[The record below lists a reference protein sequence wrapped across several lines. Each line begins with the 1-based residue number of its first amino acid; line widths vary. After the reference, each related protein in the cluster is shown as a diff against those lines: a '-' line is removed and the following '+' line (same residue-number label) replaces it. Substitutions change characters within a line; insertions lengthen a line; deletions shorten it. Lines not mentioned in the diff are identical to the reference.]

1 MYYELWDLRSG
12 NIINTY
18 DSEAE
23 ALTVVRGLV
32 ELNGSDYAD
41 VLSLSVS
48 DDDDNVTLVAKGT
61 ALARRAQILKDAV

>member
-1 MYYELWDLRSG
+1 MFHALWDVESG

-32 ELNGSDYAD
+32 ELNGHDYARA
-41 VLSLSVS
+41 LSLTLE
-48 DDDDNVTLVAKGT
+48 DDDETTLVAKGT
-61 ALARRAQILKDAV
+61 ALVQRAQELKDVV